1 MGAKP
6 RFKPT
11 NVVRKVALDVRPLRR
26 LNQQHRAVHSI
37 YMIGVDPRCGAMG
50 SGVSRWESVTCPFC
64 LLAAPPEH
72 QVHKVHPGKALDYFM
87 CGAKYDSFNSG
98 WEWDE
103 VTCADCLRAF
113 YAAELSAEL
122 VDAMRVVVGNALVEA
137 VNSNIRPVS
146 HSSCVSCYDSAKN
159 KKKRSED
166 RCLNCI
172 IARGRPHKGGTPD
185 GEGILAKL
193 TQVPLGAAEEFF
205 DGFDNIAPRGAHMY
219 RQAYRLGQKLRA
231 RYGHK

>member
-11 NVVRKVALDVRPLRR
+11 NIVRKAVLDVRPLRR
-26 LNQQHRAVHSI
+26 LNPNQVPIHSTKMLGRA
-37 YMIGVDPRCGAMG
+37 DPRCGTMG
-50 SGVSRWESVTCPFC
+50 NGTSNWESVTCPFC

-72 QVHKVHPGKALDYFM
+72 QMHKSGTGDPFRKFL
-87 CGAKYDSFNSG
+87 CGVKYDSFNSG
-98 WEWDE
+98 WEWEE

-146 HSSCVSCYDSAKN
+146 HNDCVSCYPVAG
-159 KKKRSED
+159 RGED

-172 IARGRPHKGGTPD
+172 IARGKPHKGGTPD
-185 GEGILAKL
+185 GEGLLAKFA
-193 TQVPLGAAEEFF
+193 QVPLGAAEEFF